1 MKKEMGEKIRAAR
14 ERAGHTQEQLAE
26 GVEVSI
32 DTVRRWESGVREPRA
47 SDLARLAKF
56 LKVEERYFFG
66 SRKPWGGVRLILTR
80 EGGSELS
87 RIDLTGITDTFVG
100 VSNKGIVLHLS
111 GDFRTEE
118 DLNTALAEIKKIGLE
133 AIDQRGRWLED
144 GADNTC
150 RNSAVEG

>member
-14 ERAGHTQEQLAE
+14 ERAGHIQEQLAE

-47 SDLARLAKF
+47 SDIARLAKF

-66 SRKPWGGVRLILTR
+66 SREPWEVRLILNR
-80 EGGSELS
+80 EGGCELS
-87 RIDLTGITDTFVG
+87 RIDLTGVNDSFVG

-118 DLNTALAEIKKIGLE
+118 DLNTALAEFKKIGLE
-133 AIDQRGRWLED
+133 AIEQRGRWLED